1 MANHDAPRGFRP
13 VKYRSGK
20 AYTGAAKT
28 YYKDASVI
36 LGIGDPVVIAAN
48 SSCPLGYQ
56 EVTRATTGAAISG
69 IVVGREVDMADLTKM
84 HVAAADACYVRVA
97 DEPDLILEA
106 QEVSGGTPLAIS
118 NLGQHIDAVAAINAN
133 TTTGISN
140 YELDNAAVATD
151 NTFRLE
157 ELVQRAD
164 NELGEHAK
172 WLVSINLHTN
182 ANASATNLTEV

>member
-13 VKYRSGK
+13 VKYRSGH

-48 SSCPLGYQ
+48 SSCPLGYL

-69 IVVGREVDMADLTKM
+69 IVVGREIDMADLSKM
-84 HVAAADACYVRVA
+84 HIAAADACYLRVA
-97 DEPDLILEA
+97 DEPDLILEV
-106 QEVSGGTPLAIS
+106 QEVSGGTPLAIA
-118 NLGQHIDAVAAINAN
+118 NLGQHIDAVTAINAN
-133 TTTGISN
+133 ATTGISN
-140 YELDNAAVATD
+140 YEIDNGALATD